1 MACGAER
8 LAGGHGCPSVERI
21 GPASMTL
28 LAIGLSSTS
37 SQRLSDSPRCPHIS
51 GETPGRPWID
61 NFEKRLDRMI
71 EEIKKKFPGGCQIF
85 LANIYDPSDGSGDT
99 TICFF

>member
-51 GETPGRPWID
+51 GETPVVCLLFGNQSGSFIVTD
-61 NFEKRLDRMI
+61 IAL
-71 EEIKKKFPGGCQIF
+71 
-85 LANIYDPSDGSGDT
+85 LANNFYQNP
-99 TICFF
+99 